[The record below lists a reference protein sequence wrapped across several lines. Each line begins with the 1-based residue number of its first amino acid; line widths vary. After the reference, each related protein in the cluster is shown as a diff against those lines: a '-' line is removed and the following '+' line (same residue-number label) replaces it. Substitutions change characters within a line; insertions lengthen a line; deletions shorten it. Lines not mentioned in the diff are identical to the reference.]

1 MERTFTKKEVE
12 AMCSQS
18 YMRGMMIQYE
28 AGTNSNKSRKP
39 RKVFNQWLQE
49 LIQELPVDK
58 FK

>member
-1 MERTFTKKEVE
+1 MEKTFTQKEVE
-12 AMCSQS
+12 AMCTQS

-28 AGTNSNKSRKP
+28 AGTNSKKP

-49 LIQELPVDK
+49 LIQELTVGK